1 MVEAWYLKMIACLI
15 SSEEAGECLLQPFV
29 VEMKKNRLRTVPSFS
44 RRIKRLNNTMGLPV
58 VISLEIYYCG

>member
-15 SSEEAGECLLQPFV
+15 SSEEASECLLQPFV

-44 RRIKRLNNTMGLPV
+44 RRLKRLNNTMGLPV